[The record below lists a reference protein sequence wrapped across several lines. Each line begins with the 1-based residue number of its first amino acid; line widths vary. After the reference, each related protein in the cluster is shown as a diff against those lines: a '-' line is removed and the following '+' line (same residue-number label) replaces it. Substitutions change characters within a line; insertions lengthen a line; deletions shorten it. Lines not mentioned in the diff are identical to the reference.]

1 MTRRELITE
10 VNRYCFFSNKHEI
23 EYILQSIERVITEA
37 LMQGK
42 IVKLNSFLKF
52 GTKLSSPRKGK
63 FKGKKWKSEPKW
75 MAYVKVSP
83 VLNKKIEEYRN
94 MDWLDRFAALSDDE
108 QYNYVK
114 EAQRQ
119 IDDGVQKG

>member
-1 MTRRELITE
+1 MTRRELIAE
-10 VNRYCFFSNKHEI
+10 VNRYCYFSNKHEV
-23 EYILQSIERVITEA
+23 EYILNSIERVITEA

-42 IVKLNSFLKF
+42 VIKLNSFLKF

-63 FKGKKWKSEPKW
+63 FKGKKWESEPKW
-75 MAYVKVSP
+75 TAFVKVSP
-83 VLNKKIEEYRN
+83 LLNKKIDEYRN
-94 MDWLDRFAALSDDE
+94 LDWLDKFTALSDEE

-119 IDDGVQKG
+119 IDDGL